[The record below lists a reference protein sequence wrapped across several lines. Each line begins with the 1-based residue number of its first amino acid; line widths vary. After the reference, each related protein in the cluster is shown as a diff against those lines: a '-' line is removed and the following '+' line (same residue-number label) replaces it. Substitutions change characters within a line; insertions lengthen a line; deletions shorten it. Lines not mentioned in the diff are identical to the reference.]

1 MKLYFLGGAMEI
13 GGSCIYI
20 RVLGKG
26 ILLDCGIRQTGSGDP
41 LPDFC
46 TIQEQGGLDAII
58 VSHAHMDHIGA
69 LPIISKAYPQARIYM
84 TAMTAEL
91 TRVLLYDSLKIM
103 SSKENEIPHYSE
115 PDVQAMLGRVFPIG
129 YQMPFPILDRFTLSF
144 FPAGHIAGAACI
156 YLTTEEG
163 SLFYSGDLC
172 AFPQR
177 TIDGI
182 RIPRLR
188 PDVAITEATYGN
200 RLHANRQAEEKRLVD
215 LVGECVRQKKKILI
229 PAFALGRA
237 QEVLLILRAA
247 IQNQEIPPVPVYV
260 DGMIRAVNAMY
271 TRNPIYLK
279 SALGKRILKGNE
291 PFYTEHIQPVTA
303 SRKREELLAG
313 DDPVIFVSSCGML
326 TGGPSVQYA
335 KHLIPSENACVIFTG
350 YQDEEAPGRQL
361 LNLVN
366 CKAQSPEEPSC
377 APASLNVDGIT
388 LPVRCRVEQIGL
400 SAHGDKSEIT
410 ALLESLSPRHIFL
423 VHGSEDSIHEL
434 GDELNT
440 ADYRRQ
446 VYLPECGQCYE
457 LELHAKRKQQLFL
470 PMHTMRMGRIFTRAD
485 EKLLWSFWRQN
496 YPDKTFSLAQV
507 AYIWFGKTPTEFAS
521 DAAFHIR
528 EQASRLM
535 EEIDGEHPHR
545 EAADGGQREKH
556 DVVLQS
562 MQRILLNS
570 SYFSPNARR
579 LFLIEAN
586 SPETVAEA
594 LTPKELTQQK
604 LLDKVE
610 SVFPDCPY
618 RKISYHNDR
627 KEVVLQFD
635 YPDAQDWDEFNKR
648 ATDFTNT
655 TGWTIHI
662 SPSMNH
668 SAASL
673 LLSLLF
679 GESVSKISYYPE
691 RKLYSVTLTEG
702 APSVTI
708 ESAAAQFQ
716 KATGWGLE
724 ANGQPLSQAQCPTE
738 EEALSARDFFV
749 PSEPAAAPMEQNMAF
764 SYIEQ
769 AFEKLTHKPD
779 KKSLKQDAQG
789 KYMEIGFISPMIGR
803 RYAEALQ
810 DAANRTGWRLHIAE
824 KVSQNELIRIAQLLC
839 MKYGIVLEKNPSYL
853 PGKKLIQLKTKDSV
867 TAGIQEKIEG
877 KFLEMTGCACIF
889 TD

>member
-20 RVLGKG
+20 RVSGKG
-26 ILLDCGIRQTGSGDP
+26 ILLDCGIRQGGSKDP
-41 LPDFC
+41 IPDFR

-58 VSHAHMDHIGA
+58 VSHAHMDHIGT
-69 LPIISKAYPQARIYM
+69 LPIISKAYPQTRIYM

-103 SSKENEIPHYSE
+103 SNREDEIPHYSE
-115 PDVQAMLGRVFPIG
+115 PDVQAMLGRIYPIG
-129 YQMPFPILDRFTLSF
+129 YQMPFPILDKFTLSF

-163 SLFYSGDLC
+163 SLFYSGDFC

-188 PDVAITEATYGN
+188 PDIAIAEATYGN
-200 RLHANRQAEEKRLVD
+200 RLHANRQTEEKRLVE

-271 TRNPIYLK
+271 TRNPTYLK
-279 SALGKRILKGNE
+279 NALGKRVLKGNE
-291 PFYTEHIQPVTA
+291 PFYTEEIQPVTA
-303 SRKREELLAG
+303 GHKREELLAG
-313 DDPVIFVSSCGML
+313 SDPVVFISSSGML

-335 KHLIPSENACVIFTG
+335 KQLIPSEDACIIITG

-361 LNLVN
+361 LQLIDSN
-366 CKAQSPEEPSC
+366 CARRSEP
-377 APASLNVDGIT
+377 AGTPASVNIGGSI
-388 LPVRCRVEQIGL
+388 LPIRCRIEQVGL
-400 SAHGDKSEIT
+400 SAHGDKSEIS

-423 VHGSEDSIHEL
+423 VHGNKESVQEL
-434 GDELNT
+434 GCELAS

-446 VYLPECGQCYE
+446 VYLPEDGQCHA
-457 LELHAKRKQQLFL
+457 LELHTRRKQPLFL
-470 PMHTMRMGRIFTRAD
+470 PSHTLRMDRIFTRAD
-485 EKLLWSFWRQN
+485 EKLLWGFWREH
-496 YPDKTFSLAQV
+496 YPDKTFSLSQI
-507 AYIWFGKTPTEFAS
+507 AYIWFGKTPTEFAADTAS
-521 DAAFHIR
+521 LITQ
-528 EQASRLM
+528 QASRLM
-535 EEIDGEHPHR
+535 EEIERECPHR
-545 EAADGGQREKH
+545 ETAESGQRERH

-562 MQRILLNS
+562 MQKILLNS
-570 SYFSPNARR
+570 SYFTPNARR

-586 SPETVAEA
+586 SPEAVAEA

-604 LLDKVE
+604 LLDRVE

-627 KEVVLQFD
+627 KEVVLQLD
-635 YPDAQDWDEFNKR
+635 YPDAQNSDEFNKK
-648 ATDFTNT
+648 ASDFANT

-668 SAASL
+668 NAASL
-673 LLSLLF
+673 LLSMLL
-679 GESVSKISYYPE
+679 GESISKISYYPE
-691 RKLYSVTLTEG
+691 KKFYSVTLTEEDSPP
-702 APSVTI
+702 AQK
-708 ESAAAQFQ
+708 EAAAQFQ
-716 KATGWGLE
+716 DITGWGLVI
-724 ANGQPLSQAQCPTE
+724 NGQPLSGALPPAAQDLGSSE
-738 EEALSARDFFV
+738 DFFV
-749 PSEPAAAPMEQNMAF
+749 PSESAAPPMEQNLAF
-764 SYIEQ
+764 ACIEQ
-769 AFEKLTHKPD
+769 AFEKHMHRPD
-779 KKSLKQDAQG
+779 KKSLKQDSQG

-803 RYAEALQ
+803 RYAETLQ
-810 DAANRTGWRLHIAE
+810 DASNQTGWRLHIAD
-824 KVSQNELIRIAQLLC
+824 KISQNELIRIAQLLC
-839 MKYGIVLEKNPSYL
+839 MKYEITLVKNPSYL
-853 PGKKLIQLKTKDSV
+853 PGRKLIQLKTKDSV
-867 TAGIQEKIEG
+867 STEIQEKIVE
-877 KFLEMTGCACIF
+877 KFQEMTGCACIF